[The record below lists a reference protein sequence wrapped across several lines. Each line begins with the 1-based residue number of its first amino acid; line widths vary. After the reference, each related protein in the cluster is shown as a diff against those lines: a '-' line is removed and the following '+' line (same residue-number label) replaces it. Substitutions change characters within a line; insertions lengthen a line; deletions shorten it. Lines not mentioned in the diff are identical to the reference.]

1 MSTSNLVRV
10 GGLAAVAAG
19 VLLVIAELMYL
30 IVGFEP
36 SAESFTSASGF
47 IQNALFL
54 LGGVLSAG
62 GLISL
67 YAGRSGG
74 ALGSV
79 AFLVAFVGTVLVAG
93 AYWDMTFTVPALARE
108 VPELVEAGPPGLVMF
123 GNVLS
128 FGLFSLGWLLFWVA
142 VLRTRS
148 YPRGAAVLLMVGS
161 VLAFFPFPFTVI
173 PFGLAVAWMGLS
185 LLSERGAPAEQP
197 ARVQ

>member
-1 MSTSNLVRV
+1 MSSSTIIRL
-10 GGLAAVAAG
+10 GELAAVVAG

-30 IVGFEP
+30 IVGFEG
-36 SAESFTSASGF
+36 SAESFTNASGF
-47 IQNALFL
+47 IQNVLFL
-54 LGGVLSAG
+54 LGGVLLAG
-62 GLISL
+62 GLVSL

-93 AYWDMTFTVPALARE
+93 VSWGTTFIVPALARE

-123 GNVLS
+123 GEVLS
-128 FGLFSLGWLLFWVA
+128 FGLFSLGWLLFGVA
-142 VLRTRS
+142 VLRTRT
-148 YPRGAAVLLMVGS
+148 YPRAAAVLLMVGS

-185 LLSERGAPAEQP
+185 LLSERGVTAEQP